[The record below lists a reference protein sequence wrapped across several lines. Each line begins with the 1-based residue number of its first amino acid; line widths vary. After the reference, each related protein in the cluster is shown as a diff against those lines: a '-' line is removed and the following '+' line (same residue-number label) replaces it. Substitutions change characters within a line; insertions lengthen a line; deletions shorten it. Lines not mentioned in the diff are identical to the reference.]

1 MVNPQKPILYA
12 LLALAIVWALA
23 SLSFPF
29 GWDQGIF
36 AWVGN
41 TVVDGGLPYRDAWDI
56 KGPLTYYVYGTAQLF
71 FGKNAFAIRLTDL
84 IFLSLAAFY
93 IARLAAKLSGP
104 KTGPWAAVIFVL
116 WYASQGFWHTAQP
129 DGWASMLALF
139 AIGPLLTNR
148 DDPRSYRY
156 LLSGFAIGLA
166 VLIKPIYGLFAIA
179 LAIDAVFR
187 YRKDVLRLFAAGTS
201 MMLGVIVPFA
211 IAVAWFAYNGAL
223 QVFVDTWLVYPVQVY
238 SPAASPKAFSRAVGL
253 IRFAESGM
261 LVSVAWPVIV
271 VGAVS
276 RRHECSRTFS
286 VLLAWVFIAV
296 FCVVLQGRFFEYH
309 WAIIIPSMVLL
320 GTKGFTALFETIR
333 NERRESSSHGR
344 GLIRPMVLT
353 FLVLVIGLA
362 AVRPALD
369 AARWTA
375 HIVGL
380 VDTPSYYSAF
390 ASAEDARLA
399 AKYIREHTAPGEKI
413 SVWGW
418 DASIIFE
425 SDRNAVSR
433 FGYSM
438 PLIMGKGTLQQ
449 KQLREEFLSAV
460 HSDPPAYVVVSPQ
473 SEMILGESVDITDF
487 PEFSDFIAQNYT
499 EEARFGKTLLYRRLA
514 R

>member
-12 LLALAIVWALA
+12 ILAPAIVWALA

-41 TVVDGGLPYRDAWDI
+41 TIVDGGLPYRDAWDI
-56 KGPLTYYVYGTAQLF
+56 KGPLTYYVYGAAQLF
-71 FGKNAFAIRLTDL
+71 FGKNTLAIRLADL
-84 IFLSLAAFY
+84 IFLSFAAFY
-93 IARLAAKLSGP
+93 IAKLASKLSGP
-104 KTGPWAAVIFVL
+104 KTGLWAAVIFVL

-139 AIGPLLTNR
+139 AIGSLLISQ
-148 DDPRSYRY
+148 DAPPPSRY

-179 LAIDAVFR
+179 VAIDAVFR
-187 YRKDVLRLFAAGTS
+187 YRTDILRLFAAGTS
-201 MMLGVIVPFA
+201 TMVGLIAPFA
-211 IAVAWFAYNGAL
+211 IALGWFAHNGAL
-223 QVFVDTWLVYPVQVY
+223 QVFVDTWLVYPMQIY
-238 SPAASPKAFSRAVGL
+238 ASAASPKAFSRAVGL

-271 VGAVS
+271 VGAIS

-309 WAIIIPSMVLL
+309 WAIIIPPMVLL
-320 GTKGFTALFETIR
+320 GTKGFTALFATIR
-333 NERRESSSHGR
+333 NERQESSSPGR
-344 GLIRPMVLT
+344 GLMRPIVLT

-362 AVRPALD
+362 AVRPTLD

-375 HIVGL
+375 HVLGL
-380 VDTPSYYSAF
+380 IDTPNYYAAF
-390 ASAEDARLA
+390 AGAGDARLA
-399 AKYIREHTAPGEKI
+399 AKYIREHTAPGDKI
-413 SVWGW
+413 SIWGW

-425 SDRNAVSR
+425 SGRDAVSR

-438 PLIMGKGTLQQ
+438 PLIMGKGTPQQ

-460 HSDPPAYVVVSPQ
+460 RSDPPAYVVVSPQ
-473 SEMILGESVDITDF
+473 SEMILGEHVDLTDF
-487 PEFSDFIAQNYT
+487 PEFADFIAQNYT
-499 EEARFGKTLLYRRLA
+499 EETRFGETLLYRRLT